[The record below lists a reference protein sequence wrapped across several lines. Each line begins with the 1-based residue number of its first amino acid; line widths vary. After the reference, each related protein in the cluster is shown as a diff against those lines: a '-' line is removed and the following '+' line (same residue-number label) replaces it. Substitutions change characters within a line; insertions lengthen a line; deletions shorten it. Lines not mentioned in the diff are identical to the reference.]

1 MRTWDP
7 ALAAALADPGVE
19 THLALA
25 VDARDT
31 AAGVVRPLGWWTGGW
46 EISLPV
52 DGVTR
57 PFRPAGEAL
66 SCEDLEAQIGVR
78 SRRYRVSLVGRDQ
91 DLSVATRDLDL
102 AMAPVWLCRVV
113 IDPADRANQWQIP
126 LIKGWVD
133 EIEAR
138 TGTPSAPGGVDLYVV
153 TAAEAL
159 TWTLSDRRFND
170 ATMRRRAPGTWAN
183 AQTSVITSGT
193 IAIAS
198 GTERVDLELVGGGGG
213 GAEYYCNPDGCV
225 CRLGGDGGM
234 TTVDLL
240 DGSTVI
246 QSWQALGGA
255 GGSGCGSSGWSGA
268 SSMLSPYGDGG
279 SGGSN
284 NSSATKGRGGSA
296 GEYLSIVG
304 IDVAGLASPQLQVT
318 IGSGGARGG
327 SFASKGKAGAV
338 VVNELSRTGPPDAF
352 FRHASIASEVKR
364 PW

>member
-19 THLALA
+19 SHLALA

-57 PFRPAGEAL
+57 PFRSVGEAL

-102 AMAPVWLCRVV
+102 AHAPAWLWRVV
-113 IDPADRANQWQIP
+113 LDPADRNHQWQIP
-126 LIKGWVD
+126 LLRGWVD

-138 TGTPSAPGGVDLYVV
+138 AGTPSAPGGVDLYVV

-159 TWTLSDRRFND
+159 TWQFRDRRFNE

-183 AQTSVITSGT
+183 AQTTVTASGT
-193 IAIAS
+193 IAISA
-198 GTERVDLELVGGGGG
+198 GTERIDLELVGGGGG

-225 CRLGGDGGM
+225 CRLGGDGGV

-240 DGSTVI
+240 DGTTTI

-268 SSMLSPYGDGG
+268 ASALSPYGDGG

-284 NSSATKGRGGSA
+284 NSTTKGRGGSA
-296 GEYLSIVG
+296 GEYLSIAG
-304 IDVAGLASPQLQVT
+304 IDVTGLASPQLQIA

-327 SFASKGKAGAV
+327 TTAYAGKAGAV

-352 FRHASIASEVKR
+352 FRWASIAPEVKR